1 MIRGPPVLTLTDTLV
16 PYTTLFRSRSFDQS
30 RIVSRTVF
38 CGAAGFC
45 ISCSSVALQDDGK
58 APLGV
63 RIELLGGALQELV
76 TANLGRSGFA
86 HNHAFETPLVENI
99 QQHHTLL

>member
-1 MIRGPPVLTLTDTLV
+1 MSTSSPISASVRRPFAMMRRRASRCQSG
-16 PYTTLFRSRSFDQS
+16 RSFGQS

-86 HNHAFETPLVENI
+86 HNHAFETPIVEN
-99 QQHHTLL
+99 

>member
-1 MIRGPPVLTLTDTLV
+1 MMRRRASRCQSG
-16 PYTTLFRSRSFDQS
+16 RSFDQS

-45 ISCSSVALQDDGK
+45 ISCSSVALQDDDK

-86 HNHAFETPLVENI
+86 HNHAFETTLVENI
-99 QQHHTLL
+99 QQHHTMILSREL